1 MAGGAEPEETLA
13 DVDIRTLREAIR
25 TITHIDPT
33 DRWVEVAA
41 AVVLALAT
49 VASAWSA
56 YQATRWGGVQAAA
69 FAEAG
74 ALRAESVRSS
84 DLADA
89 ELTIDVEYFAI
100 WLDGASTD
108 NEELQQQVEDSF
120 RPEFAVAFDAWQATD
135 PFVNPDAPHTP
146 FEMDEY
152 RIAAAREADALRA
165 QAEAAANEA
174 LDANQTGDNYV
185 LTTVLFASVLF
196 FAGISTKFQGRRIK
210 LTLVSLGLAAFVAG
224 ASILLTFPIH

>member
-1 MAGGAEPEETLA
+1 MAGEPEYEGRP
-13 DVDIRTLREAIR
+13 VDDDIGALREAIGSVP
-25 TITHIDPT
+25 HLDPT
-33 DRWVEVAA
+33 DRWVEVLAA
-41 AVVLALAT
+41 AVLALAT
-49 VASAWSA
+49 IASAWSA

-74 ALRAESVRSS
+74 ALRAESVRAS

-100 WLDGASTD
+100 WLDGASTG
-108 NEELQQQVEDSF
+108 NQVLQERVEDSF

-152 RIAAAREADALRA
+152 SVEAAQDADRLRD
-165 QAEAAANEA
+165 QAEAAAEEA

-196 FAGISTKFQGRRIK
+196 FAGISTKFQGRTIK
-210 LTLVSLGLAAFVAG
+210 LAMVALGLAAFVAG
-224 ASILLTFPIH
+224 ASILFTFPVH